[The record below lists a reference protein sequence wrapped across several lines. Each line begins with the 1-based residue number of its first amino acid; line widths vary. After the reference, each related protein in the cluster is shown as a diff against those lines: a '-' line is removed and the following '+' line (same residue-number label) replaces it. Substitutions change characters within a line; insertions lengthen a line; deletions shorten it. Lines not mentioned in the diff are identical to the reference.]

1 MRTRL
6 MGAVI
11 VLALAALVLGDLGPN
26 TTGTNLW
33 GGSSAQA
40 QDQAQPTKVPVLVL
54 WRGSVDDENLLGEP
68 SAVIGA
74 QQELSDLW
82 HNWKLAGEIPQVD
95 FHEVLV
101 VVQTTRGGRLN
112 LQVRHTNGALDLLA
126 LATRDLRPGFRY
138 VIGVI
143 PRVGLKTIGDQE
155 LPAVPE
161 GK

>member
-1 MRTRL
+1 
-6 MGAVI
+6 MGGVI
-11 VLALAALVLGDLGPN
+11 GLALAALVWGNLGSN
-26 TTGTNLW
+26 ATGITLW
-33 GGSSAQA
+33 GGARAVA
-40 QDQAQPTKVPVLVL
+40 QDEAQPTKVPVLVL

-68 SAVIGA
+68 PVVIGT

-95 FHEVLV
+95 FREVLV

-143 PRVGLKTIGDQE
+143 PRAGLKTIGDKE

>member
-1 MRTRL
+1 M
-6 MGAVI
+6 
-11 VLALAALVLGDLGPN
+11 
-26 TTGTNLW
+26 
-33 GGSSAQA
+33 
-40 QDQAQPTKVPVLVL
+40 LVL

-68 SAVIGA
+68 PAVIGT

-143 PRVGLKTIGDQE
+143 PRAGLKTIGDKE

>member
-6 MGAVI
+6 MGGVI
-11 VLALAALVLGDLGPN
+11 GLALAALVLGDLGLK
-26 TTGTNLW
+26 TTGTSLW

-40 QDQAQPTKVPVLVL
+40 QDEAQPTKVPVLVL

-68 SAVIGA
+68 PAVIGT

-82 HNWKLAGEIPQVD
+82 HNWKLAGEIPQID

-143 PRVGLKTIGDQE
+143 PRAGLKTIGDQE

>member
-6 MGAVI
+6 LGGLI
-11 VLALAALVLGDLGPN
+11 GLGLAAFFVGSFGPA
-26 TTGTNLW
+26 TGPST
-33 GGSSAQA
+33 GFTGSTLQA
-40 QDQAQPTKVPVLVL
+40 QDDPMPTKVPVLVL

-68 SAVIGA
+68 PAVIGT

-82 HNWKLAGEIPQVD
+82 HNWKLAGEIPQID
-95 FHEVLV
+95 FQEVLV

-143 PRVGLKTIGDQE
+143 PRAGLKTIGDKD

>member
-1 MRTRL
+1 MRIRM
-6 MGAVI
+6 MGGVMGL
-11 VLALAALVLGDLGPN
+11 VLAALVWGAFAP
-26 TTGTNLW
+26 TTG
-33 GGSSAQA
+33 GGGFGPGSLAQA
-40 QDQAQPTKVPVLVL
+40 QDEAQPTKVPVLVL

-68 SAVIGA
+68 PAVIGA

-82 HNWKLAGEIPQVD
+82 NNWKLAGEIPQID
-95 FHEVLV
+95 FQEVLV

-143 PRVGLKTIGDQE
+143 PRAGLKTIGDQD

>member
-1 MRTRL
+1 MRTRWL
-6 MGAVI
+6 GGVI
-11 VLALAALVLGDLGPN
+11 GLGLVALVLGEFGSP
-26 TTGTNLW
+26 TGLVAV
-33 GGSSAQA
+33 GGGRAVHA
-40 QDQAQPTKVPVLVL
+40 QDEAQPTKVPVLVL

-68 SAVIGA
+68 PAVIGT

-143 PRVGLKTIGDQE
+143 PRAGLKTIGDKE
-155 LPAVPE
+155 LSAVPE

>member
-1 MRTRL
+1 MRTRWL
-6 MGAVI
+6 GGVI
-11 VLALAALVLGDLGPN
+11 GLGLVALVLGEFESP
-26 TTGTNLW
+26 TGLVAV
-33 GGSSAQA
+33 GGGRAVHA
-40 QDQAQPTKVPVLVL
+40 QDEAQPTKVPVLVQ

-68 SAVIGA
+68 PAVLGT

-95 FHEVLV
+95 FHECLV

-143 PRVGLKTIGDQE
+143 PRAGLKTIGDKE

>member
-6 MGAVI
+6 MGGVI
-11 VLALAALVLGDLGPN
+11 GLALAALVLGDLGPN
-26 TTGTNLW
+26 TTGTSLW

-68 SAVIGA
+68 PAVIGT

-82 HNWKLAGEIPQVD
+82 HNWKLAGEIPQID

-143 PRVGLKTIGDQE
+143 PRAGLKTIGDQE

>member
-6 MGAVI
+6 LGGLI
-11 VLALAALVLGDLGPN
+11 GLGLAAFFVGGFGPA
-26 TTGTNLW
+26 TVPSTGFT
-33 GGSSAQA
+33 GSTLQA
-40 QDQAQPTKVPVLVL
+40 QDDPMPTKVPVLVL

-68 SAVIGA
+68 PAVIGT

-82 HNWKLAGEIPQVD
+82 HNWKLAGEIPQID
-95 FHEVLV
+95 FQEVLV

-143 PRVGLKTIGDQE
+143 PRAGLKTIGDKD

>member
-1 MRTRL
+1 MRVRM
-6 MGAVI
+6 MGSVMG
-11 VLALAALVLGDLGPN
+11 LALAALVLSRFAPISGGGGFGP
-26 TTGTNLW
+26 
-33 GGSSAQA
+33 GSLAQA
-40 QDQAQPTKVPVLVL
+40 QDEPQPTKVPVLVL

-68 SAVIGA
+68 PAVIGA
-74 QQELSDLW
+74 QQALSDLW

-95 FHEVLV
+95 FHEALV

-143 PRVGLKTIGDQE
+143 PRAGLKTIGDQE
-155 LPAVPE
+155 LPAVPDE
-161 GK
+161 K

>member
-6 MGAVI
+6 LGGLI
-11 VLALAALVLGDLGPN
+11 GLGLAAFFVGGFGPA
-26 TTGTNLW
+26 TGPST
-33 GGSSAQA
+33 GFTGSTLQA
-40 QDQAQPTKVPVLVL
+40 QDDPMPTKVPVLVL

-68 SAVIGA
+68 PAVIGT

-82 HNWKLAGEIPQVD
+82 HNWKLAGEIPQID
-95 FHEVLV
+95 FQEVLV

-143 PRVGLKTIGDQE
+143 PRAGLKTIGDKD
-155 LPAVPE
+155 LPAVSE

>member
-6 MGAVI
+6 LTGLIA
-11 VLALAALVLGDLGPN
+11 LSLAAFFLGGFGPQSGN
-26 TTGTNLW
+26 TPSLTGSTL
-33 GGSSAQA
+33 QA
-40 QDQAQPTKVPVLVL
+40 QDDPLPTKVPVLVL

-68 SAVIGA
+68 PVVIGT
-74 QQELSDLW
+74 QQQLSDLW

-143 PRVGLKTIGDQE
+143 PRAGLKTIGDQN